1 MHRPDTDTEL
11 RERLKKLGLRATS
24 TRLAVLHTL
33 HDAAGPLTHEQV
45 MDSPTT
51 RSLDRA
57 TVYRI
62 LADLSEAG
70 ILRRMDLGDHVWRF
84 EFLDGCRSI
93 SDDHAHFLC
102 EACQQVTCLPPLEV
116 RAVSGAL
123 PQVLRGAEIRL
134 EVRGRCAECT
144 HSAPAS

>member
-24 TRLAVLHTL
+24 TRLAVMHTL

-62 LADLSEAG
+62 L
-70 ILRRMDLGDHVWRF
+70 
-84 EFLDGCRSI
+84 RS
-93 SDDHAHFLC
+93 
-102 EACQQVTCLPPLEV
+102 
-116 RAVSGAL
+116 
-123 PQVLRGAEIRL
+123 LRGGNPPPDGPRRPRL
-134 EVRGRCAECT
+134 ALRVPR
-144 HSAPAS
+144 